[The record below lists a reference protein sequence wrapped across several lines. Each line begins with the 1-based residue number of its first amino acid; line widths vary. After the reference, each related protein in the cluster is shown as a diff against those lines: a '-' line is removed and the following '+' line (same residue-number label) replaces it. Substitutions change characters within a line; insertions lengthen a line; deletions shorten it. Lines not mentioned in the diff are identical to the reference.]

1 MTEVQVRDLRDYIKQ
16 LQMPAECGG
25 MEMNVDKEFHVS
37 FIWQKQSLQMFFKI
51 GVIKISHVLESLFNE
66 DTGLLILIKKKF

>member
-1 MTEVQVRDLRDYIKQ
+1 
-16 LQMPAECGG
+16 MPAECGG

-66 DTGLLILIKKKF
+66 DAGLLILIKKKF